1 MECVRA
7 PTDPLRAR
15 ASEPAL
21 RGERTSPSPLHV
33 KEPRAGSEGRGAVR
47 DSDVDVDVS
56 QLS

>member
-15 ASEPAL
+15 ASASAL
-21 RGERTSPSPLHV
+21 RGERTSPPLHV
-33 KEPRAGSEGRGAVR
+33 NEPRAGSEGRGAVR